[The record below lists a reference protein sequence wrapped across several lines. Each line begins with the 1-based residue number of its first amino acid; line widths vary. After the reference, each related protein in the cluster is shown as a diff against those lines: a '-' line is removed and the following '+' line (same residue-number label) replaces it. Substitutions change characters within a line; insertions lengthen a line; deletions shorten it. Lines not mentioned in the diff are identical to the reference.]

1 MFGRVIFGIAFV
13 ATAGTQALASLPGL
27 PDLSDLTDLFFSGGV
42 QELGAVV
49 TVPGPIAGAGIPGLI
64 AAGAAAYTWYRRR
77 KSQ

>member
-1 MFGRVIFGIAFV
+1 MLKRITLGIAFIAAV
-13 ATAGTQALASLPGL
+13 STQALASVPGL

-42 QELGAVV
+42 QELGATV

-77 KSQ
+77 KSK

>member
-1 MFGRVIFGIAFV
+1 MFGRVVLSAVFV
-13 ATAGTQALASLPGL
+13 GAVSTQALASVPGL

-42 QELGAVV
+42 QELGATV